1 MWATGDWT
9 TTVQGAALYNSR
21 AMSQRLKSLWT
32 MLQRNPSTGHACSV
46 GIAEKRRV
54 SSCLK
59 RPDHPAFDLALVSV
73 WGYSLGDPKAKADR
87 NLDAII
93 IANPQHLFAPG
104 RPVKSRKSGHVA
116 PRLIL
121 VSLYSGEMLV
131 VPTAWRL
138 ARQLTEAPRQLV
150 ARERARFTGEQSLH
164 PGVPASARRDR

>member
-1 MWATGDWT
+1 
-9 TTVQGAALYNSR
+9 
-21 AMSQRLKSLWT
+21 MSQRLKSLWT

-121 VSLYSGEMLV
+121 VSLYSQEMLV
-131 VPTAWRL
+131 VPTACGFRW
-138 ARQLTEAPRQLV
+138 P
-150 ARERARFTGEQSLH
+150 RFTQA
-164 PGVPASARRDR
+164 PPTTFPTSAGYFLADRTRFDVF